1 MNKETNKY
9 LEAYYDNEA
18 DANKQMIFA
27 NVFSGIV
34 LFVIWILYLTKVF
47 PVYNNTF
54 TLINI
59 FFPVNIFI
67 LVSPLI
73 YLKKGLRKPKLKYF
87 LVFSFIFVISI
98 LNVIIPKHAIIG
110 WALCLV
116 IVNHYY
122 NPKLGKIAFWVILA
136 MMLVCLYLAMFIG
149 EYDPNLLGEGIIQD
163 GKIEYVYGIK
173 NRYDYLHE
181 QLTNGNN
188 RYFFI
193 P

>member
-59 FFPVNIFI
+59 FFPVRAIN
-67 LVSPLI
+67 
-73 YLKKGLRKPKLKYF
+73 
-87 LVFSFIFVISI
+87 SI
-98 LNVIIPKHAIIG
+98 VR
-110 WALCLV
+110 
-116 IVNHYY
+116 
-122 NPKLGKIAFWVILA
+122 
-136 MMLVCLYLAMFIG
+136 MS
-149 EYDPNLLGEGIIQD
+149 
-163 GKIEYVYGIK
+163 
-173 NRYDYLHE
+173 
-181 QLTNGNN
+181 
-188 RYFFI
+188 
-193 P
+193 